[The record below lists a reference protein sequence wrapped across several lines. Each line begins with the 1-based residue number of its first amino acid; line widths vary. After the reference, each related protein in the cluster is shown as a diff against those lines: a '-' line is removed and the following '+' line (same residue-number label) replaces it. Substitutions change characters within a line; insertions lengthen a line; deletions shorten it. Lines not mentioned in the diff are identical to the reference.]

1 MKRTKKGITLVELVV
16 CCGILVMLAGACTA
30 VLVSGAR
37 LFSDSSDA
45 ANTQIESNA
54 LQTFLLNR
62 LPSAKQVISVDA
74 AGAAATTEG
83 TSLYFDAADK
93 LIIRNTGENTEIRG
107 VADFTYSIVKAG
119 DSSSDTARAQLQ
131 YTVKMSDGSNFSGGV
146 VLGNVKYDDTA
157 MGSLV
162 DCDLKTDPLHL
173 SSLDVP

>member
-16 CCGILVMLAGACTA
+16 CCGIMVMLAGACTA

-37 LFSDSSDA
+37 LFSD
-45 ANTQIESNA
+45 
-54 LQTFLLNR
+54 
-62 LPSAKQVISVDA
+62 
-74 AGAAATTEG
+74 
-83 TSLYFDAADK
+83 
-93 LIIRNTGENTEIRG
+93 
-107 VADFTYSIVKAG
+107 
-119 DSSSDTARAQLQ
+119 SSDTARAQLQ

-173 SSLDVP
+173 SSLDTP